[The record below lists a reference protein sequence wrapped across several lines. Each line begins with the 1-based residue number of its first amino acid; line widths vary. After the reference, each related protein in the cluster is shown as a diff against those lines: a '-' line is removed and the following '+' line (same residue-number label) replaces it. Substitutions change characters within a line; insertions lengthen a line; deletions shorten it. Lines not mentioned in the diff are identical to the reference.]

1 MEDVGSVE
9 LHPWISCLS
18 LSVGTLCQIVFS
30 KAVIVESS
38 DDSCA
43 VAVWLMKRSAM
54 CEDNLCVCSLFMWHR
69 RGMFCDE
76 FLEIQGCRCG
86 NAAIFAI
93 CDITTWPQALSQ
105 CKFLQD
111 ETFVGGC

>member
-1 MEDVGSVE
+1 MYVGSVE

-18 LSVGTLCQIVFS
+18 LSVGALCQIVFS

-69 RGMFCDE
+69 RGMSH
-76 FLEIQGCRCG
+76 
-86 NAAIFAI
+86 AALYRSKKIHKMTSVISPHCESHIYHSGSA
-93 CDITTWPQALSQ
+93 
-105 CKFLQD
+105 
-111 ETFVGGC
+111 